1 MHWEER
7 MKRIALAASLAVFA
21 SYGASAQTADQ
32 LVKGA
37 TDTSNVLNYG
47 MGYNLQRFSPL
58 TQINK
63 DTAKNLV
70 PVWNYSFADDRSE
83 ESQPLVYQGVIYV
96 TTHNATMA
104 VDAKTG
110 KQIWKTKVE
119 YPAETPR
126 IVCCGIINRGA
137 ALFDGKVFRTTLDA
151 NVIALDAKSGK
162 ELWRQK
168 AGDIKEGYSMT
179 VAPLVADGVVLTG
192 ISGAEFGTRG
202 FIDGW
207 DPETGKH
214 LWRTHTVPSPD
225 EPGGETWKGD
235 TWKLGGGSTWI
246 TGSYDPELNTVYW
259 GVGNPGPF
267 NSAVRPG
274 DNLFTCSVLALE
286 PKTGKVKWHYQ
297 FSPNNP
303 FDYDSVAEMVLAD
316 MTVEGKPTKVL
327 MDANRNGFFYVLDRT
342 NGKLLAANPYVK
354 VNWATGIDMKTGR
367 PLETD
372 VSKDARDG
380 KKVTVYPSI
389 LGGKNWEPMSFS
401 PQTGLAYANTLAF
414 GGHYKTEPVTYK
426 AGEWYLGMDLT
437 DLWEWGDGPRGH
449 LKAIDP
455 LSGKTKWEAPS
466 DIPRFSGVL
475 STAGGVV
482 FSGQLTGEFEAFDA
496 DSGKKLWQFQTGSG
510 IEGQPVTWQQDGVQY
525 VAVASG
531 YGGVYSLFSG
541 DERLANVPPGGSLW
555 VFAVKN

>member
-1 MHWEER
+1 
-7 MKRIALAASLAVFA
+7 MKRIAMAIGLAFIVSH
-21 SYGASAQTADQ
+21 GASAQTSEQ

-47 MGYNLQRFSPL
+47 MGYNLNRFSTL
-58 TQINK
+58 NKINK
-63 DTAKNLV
+63 DTVKNLV

-96 TTHNATMA
+96 TTHSATMA
-104 VDAKTG
+104 IDAKTG

-119 YPAETPR
+119 YPPETPR

-151 NVIALDAKSGK
+151 NVIALDAKTGK

-168 AGDIKEGYSMT
+168 AADIKEGYSMT

-207 DPETGKH
+207 DPATGKH
-214 LWRTHTVPSPD
+214 LWRTHTIPSPD
-225 EPGGETWKGD
+225 EPGGDTWKGD

-259 GVGNPGPF
+259 GIGNPGPF

-274 DNLFTCSVLALE
+274 DNLYTCAVLALD
-286 PKTGKVKWHYQ
+286 PKTGKIKWHYQ

-316 MTVEGKPTKVL
+316 MNVEGKPTKVL

-342 NGKLLAANPYVK
+342 NGKLLTANPYVK
-354 VNWATGIDMKTGR
+354 VNWATGIDLKTGK
-367 PLETD
+367 PIETD
-372 VSKDARDG
+372 VTKDAREG
-380 KKVTVYPSI
+380 KKVTVFPSI
-389 LGGKNWEPMSFS
+389 LGGKNWEPMSFN
-401 PQTGLAYANTLAF
+401 PQTGIAYANTLAF

-455 LSGKTKWEAPS
+455 LTGKTKWEAPS

-541 DERLANVPPGGSLW
+541 DERLAKVPPGGSLW
-555 VFAVKN
+555 VFALKQ

>member
-1 MHWEER
+1 
-7 MKRIALAASLAVFA
+7 
-21 SYGASAQTADQ
+21 
-32 LVKGA
+32 
-37 TDTSNVLNYG
+37 
-47 MGYNLQRFSPL
+47 
-58 TQINK
+58 
-63 DTAKNLV
+63 
-70 PVWNYSFADDRSE
+70 
-83 ESQPLVYQGVIYV
+83 
-96 TTHNATMA
+96 MA
-104 VDAKTG
+104 VDVKTG

-137 ALFDGKVFRTTLDA
+137 AIYDGKIFRTTLDA
-151 NVIALDAKSGK
+151 NVIALDAKTGK
-162 ELWRQK
+162 ELWREK
-168 AGDIKEGYSMT
+168 AADIKEGYSMT
-179 VAPLVADGVVLTG
+179 VAPLVADGVILTG

-207 DPETGKH
+207 DPATGKH
-214 LWRTHTVPSPD
+214 LWRTHTIPTPD
-225 EPGGETWKGD
+225 EPGGDTWKGD

-259 GVGNPGPF
+259 GIGNPGPF

-274 DNLFTCSVLALE
+274 DNLYTCAVLALE
-286 PKTGKVKWHYQ
+286 PKTGKIKWHYQ

-316 MTVEGKPTKVL
+316 LTVEGKPTKVL

-354 VNWATGIDMKTGR
+354 VNWASGIDMKTGR
-367 PLETD
+367 PIETD
-372 VSKDARDG
+372 VTKDAREG
-380 KKVTVYPSI
+380 KKVVVYPSI
-389 LGGKNWEPMSFS
+389 LGGKNWEPMSFN
-401 PQTGLAYANTLAF
+401 PKTGLAYANTLAF

-437 DLWEWGDGPRGH
+437 DLWDWPQGDEPRGH

-455 LSGKTKWEAPS
+455 MTGKTKWEAPS
-466 DIPRFSGVL
+466 AIPRFSGVM

-496 DSGKKLWQFQTGSG
+496 DSGKKLWSFQTGSG

-525 VAVASG
+525 VAVSSG

-541 DERLANVPPGGSLW
+541 DERLAKVPTGGSLW

>member
-1 MHWEER
+1 
-7 MKRIALAASLAVFA
+7 MKRIALAAGLAIFA
-21 SYGASAQTADQ
+21 SHGASAQSADQ

-37 TDTSNVLNYG
+37 TDTANVLNYG

-63 DTAKNLV
+63 DNAKNLV

-83 ESQPLVYQGVIYV
+83 ESQPLVYQGVLYV

-110 KQIWKTKVE
+110 KQIWKSKID

-126 IVCCGIINRGA
+126 VVCCGIINRGA
-137 ALFDGKVFRTTLDA
+137 ALYDGKVFRTTLDA
-151 NVIALDAKSGK
+151 NVIALDAKTGK

-168 AGDIKEGYSMT
+168 AADIKEGYSMT

-207 DPETGKH
+207 DPATGKH

-225 EPGGETWKGD
+225 EPGGDTWKGD

-246 TGSYDPELNTVYW
+246 TGSYDPEQNTVFW

-267 NSAVRPG
+267 NAAVRPG
-274 DNLFTCSVLALE
+274 DNLYTCSVLALD
-286 PKTGKVKWHYQ
+286 PKTGKMKWHFQ

-303 FDYDSVAEMVLAD
+303 FDYDAVAEMVLAD
-316 MTVEGKPTKVL
+316 MNVEGKPTKVL
-327 MDANRNGFFYVLDRT
+327 MNANRNGFFYVLDRT

-354 VNWATGIDMKTGR
+354 VNWASSIDLKTGK
-367 PLETD
+367 PVETD
-372 VSKDARDG
+372 VTRDAREG

-389 LGGKNWEPMSFS
+389 LGGKNWEPMSFN
-401 PQTGLAYANTLAF
+401 PQTGLAYANTLVF
-414 GGHYKTEPVTYK
+414 GGHYKIEPATYK

-437 DLWEWGDGPRGH
+437 DLWDWPEGPRGQ

-455 LSGKTKWEAPS
+455 MTGKTKWEQPS

-482 FSGQLTGEFEAFDA
+482 FSGKLTGEFEAFDA

-525 VAVASG
+525 VAVTSG

-541 DERLANVPPGGSLW
+541 DERLANVPAGGSLW

>member
-1 MHWEER
+1 MR
-7 MKRIALAASLAVFA
+7 RIALAASLVILA
-21 SYGASAQTADQ
+21 SYGASAQTNEQ

-47 MGYNLQRFSPL
+47 MGYNLQRFSTL
-58 TQINK
+58 NQINK
-63 DTAKNLV
+63 DTVKNLV
-70 PVWNYSFADDRSE
+70 PVWNYSLNDDRSE
-83 ESQPLVYQGVIYV
+83 ESQPLVYQGVLYV
-96 TTHNATMA
+96 TTHNATIA
-104 VDAKTG
+104 IDAKTG

-137 ALFDGKVFRTTLDA
+137 ALYDGKLFRTTLDA
-151 NVIALDAKSGK
+151 NVIALDAKTGK
-162 ELWRQK
+162 ELWREK
-168 AGDIKEGYSMT
+168 AADIKEGYSMT
-179 VAPLVADGVVLTG
+179 VAPLVADGVVITG

-207 DPETGKH
+207 DPATGKK
-214 LWRTHTVPSPD
+214 LWRTYTIPTPD
-225 EPGGETWKGD
+225 EPGGDTWKGD

-246 TGSYDPELNTVYW
+246 TGSYDAELNTVYW
-259 GVGNPGPF
+259 GIGNPGPF
-267 NSAVRPG
+267 NAAVRPG
-274 DNLFTCSVLALE
+274 DNLYTCSVLALD
-286 PKTGKVKWHYQ
+286 PKTGKIKWHYQ

-316 MTVEGKPTKVL
+316 MNVEGKPTKVL

-342 NGKLLAANPYVK
+342 NGKLLAANPYVN
-354 VNWATGIDMKTGR
+354 VNWATGVDMKTGR
-367 PLETD
+367 PIETD
-372 VSKDARDG
+372 IVKDARDG
-380 KKVTVYPSI
+380 KKVTGLPSI
-389 LGGKNWEPMSFS
+389 LGGKNWEPMSFN

-414 GGHYKTEPVTYK
+414 GGKYKSEPATFK
-426 AGEWYLGMDLT
+426 QGEWYVGMDLT
-437 DLWEWGDGPRGH
+437 DPWEWGTGPRGH

-455 LSGKTKWEAPS
+455 MTGKAKWEAPS

-496 DSGKKLWQFQTGSG
+496 DTGKKLWQFQTGSG
-510 IEGQPVTWQQDGVQY
+510 IEGQPITWQQDGVQY
-525 VAVASG
+525 VAVNSG

-541 DERLANVPPGGSLW
+541 DERLAKVPPGGSLW

>member
-1 MHWEER
+1 MR
-7 MKRIALAASLAVFA
+7 RIALAASLVILA
-21 SYGASAQTADQ
+21 SYGASAQTNEQ

-47 MGYNLQRFSPL
+47 MGYNLQRFSTL
-58 TQINK
+58 NQINK
-63 DTAKNLV
+63 DTVKNLV
-70 PVWNYSFADDRSE
+70 PVWNYSLNDDRSE
-83 ESQPLVYQGVIYV
+83 ESQPLVYQGVLYV
-96 TTHNATMA
+96 TTHNATIA
-104 VDAKTG
+104 IDAKTG

-137 ALFDGKVFRTTLDA
+137 ALYDGKLFRTTLDA
-151 NVIALDAKSGK
+151 NVIALDAKTGK
-162 ELWRQK
+162 ELWREK
-168 AGDIKEGYSMT
+168 AADIKEGYSMT
-179 VAPLVADGVVLTG
+179 VAPLVADGVVITG

-207 DPETGKH
+207 DPATGKK
-214 LWRTHTVPSPD
+214 LWRTYTIPTPD
-225 EPGGETWKGD
+225 EPGGDTWKGD

-246 TGSYDPELNTVYW
+246 TGSYDAELNTVYW
-259 GVGNPGPF
+259 GIGNPGPF
-267 NSAVRPG
+267 NAAVRPG
-274 DNLFTCSVLALE
+274 DNLYTCSVLALD
-286 PKTGKVKWHYQ
+286 PKTGKIKWHYQ

-316 MTVEGKPTKVL
+316 MNVEGKPTKVL

-342 NGKLLAANPYVK
+342 NGKLLAANPYVN
-354 VNWATGIDMKTGR
+354 VNWATGVDMKTGR
-367 PLETD
+367 PIETD
-372 VSKDARDG
+372 IVKDARDG

-389 LGGKNWEPMSFS
+389 LGGKNWEPMSFN

-414 GGHYKTEPVTYK
+414 GGKYKSEPATFK
-426 AGEWYLGMDLT
+426 QGEWYVGMDLT
-437 DLWEWGDGPRGH
+437 DPWEWGTGPRGH

-455 LSGKTKWEAPS
+455 MTGKAKWEAPS

-496 DSGKKLWQFQTGSG
+496 DTGKKLWQFQTGSG
-510 IEGQPVTWQQDGVQY
+510 IEGQPITWQQDGVQY
-525 VAVASG
+525 VAVNSG

-541 DERLANVPPGGSLW
+541 DERLAKVPPGGSLW

>member
-1 MHWEER
+1 MIWEEP
-7 MKRIALAASLAVFA
+7 MKRIAMAIGLAVIV
-21 SYGASAQTADQ
+21 SHGASAQTSEQ

-37 TDTSNVLNYG
+37 TDTANVLNYG
-47 MGYNLQRFSPL
+47 MGYNLNRFSTL
-58 TQINK
+58 DQINK
-63 DTAKNLV
+63 DTVKNLV

-96 TTHNATMA
+96 TTHAATMA
-104 VDAKTG
+104 VDVKTG

-119 YPAETPR
+119 YPPETPR
-126 IVCCGIINRGA
+126 VVCCGIINRGV

-151 NVIALDAKSGK
+151 NVIALDAKTGK

-168 AGDIKEGYSMT
+168 AADIKEGYSMT

-192 ISGAEFGTRG
+192 MSGAEFGTRG

-207 DPETGKH
+207 DPATGKH
-214 LWRTHTVPSPD
+214 LWRTHTIPSPD
-225 EPGGETWKGD
+225 EPGGDTWKGD

-259 GVGNPGPF
+259 GIGNPGPF

-274 DNLFTCSVLALE
+274 DNLYTCSVLALD
-286 PKTGKVKWHYQ
+286 PKTGKIKWHYQ

-316 MTVEGKPTKVL
+316 MNIQGKPTKVL

-354 VNWATGIDMKTGR
+354 VNWATGIDLKTGR
-367 PLETD
+367 PIETD
-372 VSKDARDG
+372 VTRDAREG
-380 KKVTVYPSI
+380 KKVTVFPSI
-389 LGGKNWEPMSFS
+389 LGGKNWEPMSYN
-401 PQTGLAYANTLAF
+401 PQTGIAYANTLAF
-414 GGHYKTEPVTYK
+414 GGHYKSEPVTYK

-455 LSGKTKWEAPS
+455 LTGKAKWEAPS

-475 STAGGVV
+475 STAGGIV

-496 DSGKKLWQFQTGSG
+496 DNGKKLWQFQTGSG

-541 DERLANVPPGGSLW
+541 DERLAKVPTGGSLW
-555 VFAVKN
+555 VFALKQ